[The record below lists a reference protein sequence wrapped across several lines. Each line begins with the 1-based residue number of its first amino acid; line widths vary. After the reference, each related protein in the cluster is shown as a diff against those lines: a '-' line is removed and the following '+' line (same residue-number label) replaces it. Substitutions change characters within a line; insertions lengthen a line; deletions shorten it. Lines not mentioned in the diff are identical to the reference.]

1 MGYSERFIRLWE
13 FYLCYC
19 EGGFA
24 EGYIGD
30 VQFVLAKPRYQQS
43 LRSPSW
49 GGLKMPQGSSHL
61 HLII

>member
-49 GGLKMPQGSSHL
+49 GG
-61 HLII
+61 